1 MNFFKI
7 IGFVFV
13 ITFCNSAYAETGAA
27 CTRAGGAIIAN
38 ALSPS
43 SDGAAIVT
51 DIDGATGSSCKE
63 IPDFY
68 KLQFYKFGLCTA
80 NPFTTGTGSTQD
92 FSSCSWL
99 LNSATAV
106 EHIITY
112 SSTGSLA
119 TNSEI
124 ATGTYNHLVMVLQ
137 NRLSQKHTETFNT
150 TIVGRTGSGTT
161 CWTIASTSAF
171 GGADTITGETLISP
185 NPGASNRATLGI
197 DCGSTANPDYTTEIY
212 EAFGEGASFDADIEE
227 DARIIEAFGKQV
239 AMHVAAANPASLGEA
254 DLSQEMIEREK
265 SILTEQARESGK
277 PEQVIE
283 KMIQG
288 RMKKFLAEVTLLG
301 QSFVVNPHLTVG
313 EAAQECGVEINGF
326 VRLEVGEGLE
336 KKQEDFAAEVAAQL
350 KG

>member
-212 EAFGEGASFDADIEE
+212 EAFGEGTFDTDIEE
-227 DARIIEAFGKQV
+227 DAGLKV
-239 AMHVAAANPASLGEA
+239 ALLKA
-254 DLSQEMIEREK
+254 DGVTKATTISN
-265 SILTEQARESGK
+265 A
-277 PEQVIE
+277 
-283 KMIQG
+283 KMI
-288 RMKKFLAEVTLLG
+288 MVVMDATYTVKDDSSYSLAFKMTASSSIDLNYQQSETKIYALKIGADPFQVT
-301 QSFVVNPHLTVG
+301 FT
-313 EAAQECGVEINGF
+313 IN
-326 VRLEVGEGLE
+326 
-336 KKQEDFAAEVAAQL
+336 
-350 KG
+350 

>member
-1 MNFFKI
+1 MLITATMVKELRDISGAGMMDAKKALTENGGDIESAIDWLRTKGLATAAKKFGRIAAEGLVAVKVVDGVGVAIEVNSETDFVAKNSNFQSMVE
-7 IGFVFV
+7 VFV
-13 ITFCNSAYAETGAA
+13 SASLNVDDLESLNNFEVSGKKVNQ
-27 CTRAGGAIIAN
+27 I
-38 ALSPS
+38 L
-43 SDGAAIVT
+43 T
-51 DIDGATGSSCKE
+51 DS
-63 IPDFY
+63 
-68 KLQFYKFGLCTA
+68 
-80 NPFTTGTGSTQD
+80 
-92 FSSCSWL
+92 
-99 LNSATAV
+99 
-106 EHIITY
+106 
-112 SSTGSLA
+112 
-119 TNSEI
+119 I
-124 ATGTYNHLVMVLQ
+124 ATVGENMSLRRMVKLSGPCVVSYTHNSVADGMGKIGVLVSLSAQ
-137 NRLSQKHTETFNT
+137 N
-150 TIVGRTGSGTT
+150 
-161 CWTIASTSAF
+161 
-171 GGADTITGETLISP
+171 P
-185 NPGASNRATLGI
+185 N
-197 DCGSTANPDYTTEIY
+197 YTTEIY

>member
-43 SDGAAIVT
+43 SDDAAIVT

-99 LNSATAV
+99 LNSATTV

-112 SSTGSLA
+112 PSTGSLA

-137 NRLSQKHTETFNT
+137 NKLSQKHTETFNT
-150 TIVGRTGSGTT
+150 TIVGKTGTGTT
-161 CWTIASTSAF
+161 CWTIASTTAF
-171 GGADTITGETLISP
+171 GGTDTIIGETLISP
-185 NPGASNRATLGI
+185 SPGDSDRATLGI
-197 DCGSTANPDYTTEIY
+197 DCGSTASPDYTHEIY
-212 EAFGEGASFDADIEE
+212 ETFGEDDVFDAEPGEE
-227 DARIIEAFGKQV
+227 AGIKVALLKADGVTKATTVSNAKMLMVVMDATYTVKDDSSYSLAFK
-239 AMHVAAANPASLGEA
+239 MTASSSI
-254 DLSQEMIEREK
+254 DLSYQNGDSKIYALK
-265 SILTEQARESGK
+265 IGAD
-277 PEQVIE
+277 PFQVT
-283 KMIQG
+283 
-288 RMKKFLAEVTLLG
+288 FT
-301 QSFVVNPHLTVG
+301 
-313 EAAQECGVEINGF
+313 IN
-326 VRLEVGEGLE
+326 
-336 KKQEDFAAEVAAQL
+336 
-350 KG
+350 